1 MHSMEL
7 KTVYNDLKGIGIAE
21 HDAALLADC
30 IVKNKSCSW
39 INNDRIDKDN
49 VKGLLNYIKNN
60 SIPIELSIKHLE
72 TREKYIWEVKAVEKK

>member
-1 MHSMEL
+1 MEL
-7 KTVYNDLKGIGIAE
+7 KSVYNDLLGIGVAE

-39 INNDRIDKDN
+39 VNNDRVERDT

-60 SIPIELSIKHLE
+60 DFPLLLSIKYLE
-72 TREKYIWEVKAVEKK
+72 TREKYIWDVKVVEKE